1 MLSQAIVEFG
11 SPLKEIETPTPA
23 PQGTEI
29 LLKTAHA
36 GVCHSD
42 VHIHD
47 GYFDLGGGNKLPM
60 GGLKLPH
67 TLGHEIEG
75 EVVAVGPDVKGVK
88 VGDHYAAYPWIG
100 CGDCAA
106 CKRNEENLCLKP
118 RQLGCSAGVP
128 GGYAT
133 HVMVPHPKYLLDYG
147 KTNPAL
153 AAAYMCSG
161 LTAFGAMKK
170 VGKLAEGDEVVVLGC
185 GGVGMMGIQFA
196 KALFGKGPIAADI
209 DDGRLEAAKKAG
221 AKATYNSK
229 DPANAKKLMADT
241 GGAYAV
247 VDFVGSEFVSF
258 RLRQFHTVQQR
269 RQDHRR
275 RPLRRRDGHAAADV
289 PLTRAFHRGFVRGIA
304 PRSAGDDGNRARRK
318 SRPDPLHDAS
328 ARTSRTD
335 AVRPAQRQDHG
346 TRGSDAVIFLSHE
359 HFPMHFVRG
368 RNTTR
373 LGSVRAS
380 SRSRPPVRASRR
392 SSDR

>member
-11 SPLKEIETPTPA
+11 QPLKEIETATPTP
-23 PQGTEI
+23 QGSEVLI
-29 LLKTAHA
+29 KTAHA

-60 GGLKLPH
+60 GNLKLPH

-88 VGDHYAAYPWIG
+88 VGDHYAVYPWIG

-106 CKRNEENLCLKP
+106 CQRNEENYCLKP
-118 RQLGCSAGVP
+118 RQLGCSSGIA

-133 HVMVPHPKYLLDYG
+133 HVLVPHPKYLLDFG

-170 VGKLAEGDEVVVLGC
+170 VGALAPGDEVVVLGC

-229 DPANAKKLMADT
+229 DPANAKKLVADT
-241 GGAYAV
+241 GGAYAI
-247 VDFVGSEFVSF
+247 VDFVGSESSF
-258 RLRQFHTVQQR
+258 AFANSITRNKGSKIIIVGLFGGAMTMPLPLF
-269 RQDHRR
+269 
-275 RPLRRRDGHAAADV
+275 PLRALSIIGS
-289 PLTRAFHRGFVRGIA
+289 FVGSL
-304 PRSAGDDGNRARRK
+304 PE
-318 SRPDPLHDAS
+318 
-328 ARTSRTD
+328 
-335 AVRPAQRQDHG
+335 AQQMME
-346 TRGSDAVIFLSHE
+346 I
-359 HFPMHFVRG
+359 
-368 RNTTR
+368 
-373 LGSVRAS
+373 VRAGKVDPIPYAE
-380 SRSRPPVRASRR
+380 RPFAKASETLSDLRAGKITGRVVLTP
-392 SSDR
+392 